1 MNFVNLFC
9 RTSDHHCALASKFEF
24 DFNYISNNCV
34 LYQRRPR
41 EDDSS
46 DSSERSPKSS
56 GASLHSSKFEF
67 DYNYISNNCVLY
79 QRRLLEESS
88 SGGADESSPESSDA
102 STESLPSPPKY
113 CIVSDLLVFY
123 NM

>member
-1 MNFVNLFC
+1 MKMIQVIAVREVLKVVE
-9 RTSDHHCALASKFEF
+9 HHCTLA
-24 DFNYISNNCV
+24 
-34 LYQRRPR
+34 
-41 EDDSS
+41 
-46 DSSERSPKSS
+46 
-56 GASLHSSKFEF
+56 SKFEF

>member
-1 MNFVNLFC
+1 MMQVIAVREVLE
-9 RTSDHHCALASKFEF
+9 HHYDLGSKFEF

-46 DSSERSPKSS
+46 DSSEGSPR
-56 GASLHSSKFEF
+56 ASLRSGK
-67 DYNYISNNCVLY
+67 
-79 QRRLLEESS
+79 RLPPLEESS
-88 SGGADESSPESSDA
+88 SGGADESSPEDSDF
-102 STESLPSPPKY
+102 STGSLPSPPKY